1 MVKTW
6 GKNGDV
12 NVPIILPFN
21 SDTHMRKHSDWL
33 RSFVDFASL
42 GEAPLSFYFWTGVST
57 IAGALRRRVWVDMK
71 QFQWVANQYIILVAP
86 PGIVS
91 KSTTAA
97 VGMNLLKEVPGVNF
111 GPDVVT
117 WQKLIED
124 MSKANEMVYWPEKE
138 IYLPMSCVTISSS
151 EFGNLLDPSNREMV
165 DVLVSLWDG
174 QPGAFKKA
182 TKTSGND
189 QIENPWINI
198 IACTTPAWISG
209 NFPDYMI
216 GGGFTSRCLFVYAEK
231 KRQLVAYPADHA
243 PADYSATRESLIQ
256 DLERISTL
264 VGEYTL
270 TTEAKTWG
278 AQWYERHYSE
288 KHAHLSPEQF
298 GGYLA
303 RKQAHIHKLSMV
315 LSAARSDELVIHR
328 DTLEMA
334 AGLVDALEQDMPKVF
349 GKIGLNPKTRALSD
363 LVEIIAAN
371 GSMTQQDLYRK
382 LSRQVTFQ
390 EFTPL
395 LQSAA
400 EAGFIRI
407 SQQGASII
415 ISAGA
420 HSQ

>member
-1 MVKTW
+1 M
-6 GKNGDV
+6 
-12 NVPIILPFN
+12 
-21 SDTHMRKHSDWL
+21 SDTRHHKDWL
-33 RSFVDFASL
+33 QAFVDYASL
-42 GEAPLSFYFWTGVST
+42 GEAPLSFYFWTGIST

-97 VGMNLLKEVPGVNF
+97 VGMNLLKEVPGINF

-117 WQKLIED
+117 WQKLVED
-124 MSKANEMVYWPEKE
+124 MGKAGEMVYWPEKE
-138 IYLPMSCVTISSS
+138 VYLPMSCVTISSS

-174 QPGAFKKA
+174 QPGAFKKS

-189 QIENPWINI
+189 SIDNPWINI

-243 PADYSATRESLIQ
+243 PANYEQKKLSLIA

-278 AQWYERHYSE
+278 NQWYEAHYAN
-288 KHAHLSPEQF
+288 KHEHLSAEQF

-303 RKQAHIHKLSMV
+303 RKQAHIHKLAMI
-315 LSAARSDELVIHR
+315 LSAARSSHLVIQKE
-328 DTLEMA
+328 TLIQA
-334 AGLVDALEQDMPKVF
+334 AALIDALEKDMPKVF

-363 LVEIIAAN
+363 LAEIIAAT
-371 GSMTQQDLYRK
+371 GALTQQELYRK
-382 LSRQVTFQ
+382 LSRQVTWQ

-395 LQSAA
+395 LQSAC
-400 EAGFIRI
+400 EAGFVKL
-407 SQQGASII
+407 SQQGATII
-415 ISAGA
+415 VSPGSHART
-420 HSQ
+420 

>member
-1 MVKTW
+1 
-6 GKNGDV
+6 
-12 NVPIILPFN
+12 
-21 SDTHMRKHSDWL
+21 MRKHSDWL

-97 VGMNLLKEVPGVNF
+97 VGMNLLKEVPGITF

-124 MSKANEMVYWPEKE
+124 MGKANEMVYWPEKE

-174 QPGAFKKA
+174 QPGAFKKS

-243 PADYSATRESLIQ
+243 PEDYYAKRESLIQ

-278 AQWYERHYSE
+278 AKWYEQHYAT
-288 KHAHLSPEQF
+288 KHTHLNPEQF

-303 RKQAHIHKLSMV
+303 RKQAHIHKLAMILTASK
-315 LSAARSDELVIHR
+315 SDELLIHV

-363 LVEIIAAN
+363 IVELVAAN
-371 GSMTQQDLYRK
+371 GSMTQQELYRR

-400 EAGFIRI
+400 EAGFIRL

-415 ISAGA
+415 ITPGA
-420 HSQ
+420 ESQK

>member
-1 MVKTW
+1 MAEARHHK
-6 GKNGDV
+6 
-12 NVPIILPFN
+12 
-21 SDTHMRKHSDWL
+21 DWL
-33 RSFVDFASL
+33 QSFVEFASL
-42 GEAPLSFYFWTGVST
+42 GEAPLSFYFWTGIST
-57 IAGALRRRVWVDMK
+57 IAGALRRRVWIDMK

-97 VGMNLLKEVPGVNF
+97 VGMNLLKEVPGINF

-117 WQKLIED
+117 WQKLVED
-124 MSKANEMVYWPEKE
+124 MGKAGEMVYWPEKE
-138 IYLPMSCVTISSS
+138 LYLPMSCVTISSS

-174 QPGAFKKA
+174 QPGSFKKS

-189 QIENPWINI
+189 SIDNPWINI

-216 GGGFTSRCLFVYAEK
+216 GGGFTSRCLFVYADK

-243 PADYSATRESLIQ
+243 PKDYLTKRENLIA

-264 VGEYTL
+264 VGEFSISP
-270 TTEAKTWG
+270 EAKVWG
-278 AQWYERHYSE
+278 SQWYDAHYAN
-288 KHAHLSPEQF
+288 KHEHLSSEQF

-303 RKQAHIHKLSMV
+303 RKQAHIHKLAMI
-315 LSAARSDELVIHR
+315 LSASRSSSLEIDLI
-328 DTLEMA
+328 TLKQA
-334 AGLVDALEQDMPKVF
+334 AALIDALEKDMPKVF

-363 LVEIIAAN
+363 LAEIVAAL
-371 GSMTQQDLYRK
+371 GPITQQELYRK
-382 LSRQVTFQ
+382 LSRQVTWQ

-395 LQSAA
+395 LQSAC
-400 EAGFIRI
+400 EAGFVKL
-407 SQQGASII
+407 SQQGSTFIVSPGSHI
-415 ISAGA
+415 RN
-420 HSQ
+420 